1 MSEKEDLPG
10 QMDIEEIIARK
21 KREAGEAIET
31 PAEPADFIED
41 IEERGPKV
49 VDPDHALTD
58 EQLELGGLTPVRS
71 FVRTKA
77 SKNALRVRK
86 AKEKREAGETGPAR
100 KQLNLQAPPEPEA
113 RETLKEISAAL
124 LKQQITIDDLAGLLK
139 KQGPLDPQS
148 SAAAPA
154 QAKPADAGE
163 LDRWKKRAQTTLAQ
177 LEVTQ
182 AALEAAE
189 AELERLKSRPWW
201 KFWA

>member
-154 QAKPADAGE
+154 QAKPSADAGE
-163 LDRWKKRAQTTLAQ
+163 VDRWKKRALDA
-177 LEVTQ
+177 EARAV
-182 AALEAAE
+182 AAE
-189 AELERLKSRPWW
+189 AEVARLKSRPWW